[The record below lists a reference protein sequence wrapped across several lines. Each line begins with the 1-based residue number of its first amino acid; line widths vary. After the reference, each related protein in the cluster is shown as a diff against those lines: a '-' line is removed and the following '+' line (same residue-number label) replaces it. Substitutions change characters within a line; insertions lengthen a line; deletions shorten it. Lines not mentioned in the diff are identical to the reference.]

1 MKKLELHNKENINIL
16 EKKPMKG
23 GTPAMENKE
32 IISTLVKKFEE
43 PKSIKEYK
51 VL

>member
-1 MKKLELHNKENINIL
+1 MNIL
-16 EKKPMKG
+16 EKKPKNG
-23 GTPAMENKE
+23 GTPAIENKE
-32 IISTLVKKFEE
+32 IIRTLVKKFEE